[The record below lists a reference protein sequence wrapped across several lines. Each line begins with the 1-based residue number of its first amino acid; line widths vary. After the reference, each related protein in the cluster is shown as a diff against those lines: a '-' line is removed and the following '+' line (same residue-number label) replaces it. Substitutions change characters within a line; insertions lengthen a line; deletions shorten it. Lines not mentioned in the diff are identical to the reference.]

1 MKISELIAK
10 LEELQKEHGDLEV
23 RTYNDEMNSYDDVNG
38 LRLETKVGTDWYT
51 GKKIFTDEFVAIN

>member
-23 RTYNDEMNSYDDVNG
+23 LTYNDEMDSYDGICG
-38 LRLETKVGTDWYT
+38 LGIETQLGIDLYT
-51 GKKIFTDEFVAIN
+51 GKKIFIDEFVAIN

>member
-1 MKISELIAK
+1 MKISELIAE
-10 LEELQKEHGDLEV
+10 LEELQKQHGDLEV

-38 LRLETKVGTDWYT
+38 LGIETKLGIDLYT

>member
-1 MKISELIAK
+1 MKISELIAE

-23 RTYNDEMNSYDDVNG
+23 RTYNDEMDSYDDVNG
-38 LRLETKVGTDWYT
+38 LGLETYLGIDLLT

>member
-23 RTYNDEMNSYDDVNG
+23 RTYNDEMDSYDDVNG
-38 LRLETKVGTDWYT
+38 LGLETKIGTDWYT
-51 GKKIFTDEFVAIN
+51 GKKIYADEFVAIN

>member
-1 MKISELIAK
+1 MKISELIAE

-38 LRLETKVGTDWYT
+38 LGIETKLGIDLYT

>member
-23 RTYNDEMNSYDDVNG
+23 RTYNDEMDSYDDVNG
-38 LRLETKVGTDWYT
+38 L
-51 GKKIFTDEFVAIN
+51 

>member
-1 MKISELIAK
+1 MKISELIAE

-23 RTYNDEMNSYDDVNG
+23 RTYNDEMNSYDEVNG
-38 LRLETKVGTDWYT
+38 LGIETKLGIDFYT

>member
-1 MKISELIAK
+1 MKISELIAE

-38 LRLETKVGTDWYT
+38 LGIETKLGVDLYT

>member
-1 MKISELIAK
+1 MKISELIAE

-23 RTYNDEMNSYDDVNG
+23 RTYNDEMDSYDDVNG
-38 LRLETKVGTDWYT
+38 LGIETKLGIDLYT

>member
-1 MKISELIAK
+1 MKISELIAE

-23 RTYNDEMNSYDDVNG
+23 RAYNDEMDSYDDVNG
-38 LRLETKVGTDWYT
+38 LGVETKLGIDLFT

>member
-1 MKISELIAK
+1 MKISELIAE

-23 RTYNDEMNSYDDVNG
+23 RTYNDEMNSYDVNG
-38 LRLETKVGTDWYT
+38 LGIETELGIDLYT

>member
-38 LRLETKVGTDWYT
+38 LGIETKLGIDLYT

>member
-23 RTYNDEMNSYDDVNG
+23 RVYGDEMDFYYDIFDVE
-38 LRLETKVGTDWYT
+38 LETRLGCNLNT
-51 GKKIFTDEFVAIN
+51 GKDIFTDKFVAIN

>member
-1 MKISELIAK
+1 MKISELIAE

-23 RTYNDEMNSYDDVNG
+23 RACNDEMDSYDDVNG
-38 LRLETKVGTDWYT
+38 LGIETKLGIDLFT

>member
-1 MKISELIAK
+1 MKISELIAE

-23 RTYNDEMNSYDDVNG
+23 RTYNDEMDSYDDVNG
-38 LRLETKVGTDWYT
+38 LGIETELGIDLYT

>member
-1 MKISELIAK
+1 MKISELIAE
-10 LEELQKEHGDLEV
+10 LEELQNEHGDLEV

-38 LRLETKVGTDWYT
+38 LGIETQLGIDLYT

>member
-1 MKISELIAK
+1 MTISELIEE

-23 RTYNDEMNSYDDVNG
+23 RTYNDEMDSYDDVNG
-38 LRLETKVGTDWYT
+38 LGIETELGIDLYT

>member
-1 MKISELIAK
+1 MKISELIAE

-38 LRLETKVGTDWYT
+38 LGIETELGIDLYT

>member
-1 MKISELIAK
+1 MKISELIAE

-38 LRLETKVGTDWYT
+38 LGIETKLGIDLYT
-51 GKKIFTDEFVAIN
+51 GKKIFTDEFVAIK

>member
-1 MKISELIAK
+1 MKISELIAE

-38 LRLETKVGTDWYT
+38 LGIETELGIDLYT
-51 GKKIFTDEFVAIN
+51 GKKILLMNL